1 MIVNTYT
8 VKVLIIKIIKFG
20 LVGFTGI
27 IIDFAITFLLKE
39 KIKIQKYFA
48 NSIGF
53 IVAATNNYFLNR
65 IWTFNSHDPLIGL
78 QYTKFIIIS
87 ITGLGINNLVIWLLN
102 DKILKINFYFAKV
115 VAIIIV
121 FFWNFTLNYLYTF
134 SK

>member
-8 VKVLIIKIIKFG
+8 VKALIIKIIKFG

-39 KIKIQKYFA
+39 KIKIQKYVA

-65 IWTFNSHDPLIGL
+65 IWTFNSHDPLIVL

-87 ITGLGINNLVIWLLN
+87 LTGLGINNLVIWLLN